1 MIAIVPMQDHE
12 MAARHLGCLGL
23 TMVKY
28 RTVSLDAGFYFFEGD
43 INEQNFQQADP
54 HGLLYAPTGVGFED
68 WYVTG

>member
-1 MIAIVPMQDHE
+1 MQDHE

-43 INEQNFQQADP
+43 INEQNFQQA
-54 HGLLYAPTGVGFED
+54 F
-68 WYVTG
+68 